1 MKKII
6 LIVAILF
13 VITAAALGGISI
25 YNSYYNSI
33 GSVSYAPPNIT
44 IGEESLPLSGSVWTY
59 PVLFQPQGK
68 TIAEDYDV
76 TGLLLEN
83 TEQPPDIIAPGG
95 YTVKGYI
102 YSNGE
107 ALFSGTL
114 DELNDYELAQPGL
127 YNYMVTIEQQVQQ
140 DGSFGTF
147 SYGFDY
153 NLVEPVIPP
162 SITVSTTEV
171 PQGESISVYLH
182 NLPEGVE
189 PQIDSELG
197 STLFVEREGVYTA
210 IIPTGYLVE
219 PGKYSATVTVG
230 DYIKDI
236 PITVV
241 AHNYGTQSF
250 TMDTSTSALAD
261 SATASAEYREII
273 YPLYDT
279 KDDNIYWEGTF
290 LMPAEGRISSEYG
303 LARYIN
309 GSFDGYHG
317 GIDIAAPEGTPIIAP
332 NHAKVE
338 YAGFL
343 QLSGNTIVLDY
354 GGGLKAYL
362 FHMSALHVQTGD
374 MVEKG
379 QLIAYMGTTGYST
392 GSHLH
397 YQLQI
402 NRYAMNPWGTFDGT
416 SGIFEDV
423 ATTELLE

>member
-6 LIVAILF
+6 LIVAILLG
-13 VITAAALGGISI
+13 VTAAALGGISI
-25 YNSYYNSI
+25 YNNYYDSI

-59 PVLFQPQGK
+59 SVLFQPQGK

-76 TGLLLEN
+76 AGLLLEN

-95 YTVKGYI
+95 YTVTGYI

-107 ALFSGTL
+107 ALFSGSL
-114 DELNDYELAQPGL
+114 DELNDYELSLPGL
-127 YNYMVTIEQQVQQ
+127 YNYLVTVEQQVQQ

-153 NLVEPVIPP
+153 NLIEPVIPATI
-162 SITVSTTEV
+162 SVSATEV
-171 PQGESISVYLH
+171 LQGESISVYLH
-182 NLPEGVE
+182 NLAEDVV
-189 PQIDSELG
+189 PQLESDLG

-219 PGKYSATVTVG
+219 PGAYTATVTVG
-230 DYIKDI
+230 DYIQQI
-236 PITVV
+236 EINVL
-241 AHNYGTQSF
+241 AHSYGTQSF
-250 TMDTSTSALAD
+250 TMDTSTSALGD
-261 SATASAEYREII
+261 SAAASAEYREVIH
-273 YPLYDT
+273 PLYDT
-279 KDDNIYWEGTF
+279 KDENIYWEGTF

-379 QLIAYMGTTGYST
+379 QLIADMGTTGYST

-416 SGIFEDV
+416 SGIFEDL
-423 ATTELLE
+423 AAAEIIE